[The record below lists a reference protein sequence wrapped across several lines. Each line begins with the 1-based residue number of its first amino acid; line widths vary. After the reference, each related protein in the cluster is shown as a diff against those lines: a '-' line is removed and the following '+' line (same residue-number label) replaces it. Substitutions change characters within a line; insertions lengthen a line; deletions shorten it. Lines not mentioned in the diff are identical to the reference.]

1 MTLASIRTCAPKQLV
16 RRARHWAAFSFVLA
30 PLLIASLLVAPAAHA
45 AILLFAD
52 GFESGNL
59 SAWTSVQ
66 TGADGT
72 ATAQSVT
79 VKTGTYAA
87 RLAATT
93 TSGSFAYARESLA
106 NAQTDVT
113 ASGDFQVQSIGKNG
127 GSVPILSLF
136 GASGTKLA
144 SVNRQNK
151 SGNILVSYGGT
162 RTTTA
167 ASLPLNTWAQLQ
179 VHLVATGA
187 ATGTVDVVVNGATV
201 YHSTTATLP
210 ATGFS
215 SVQIG
220 NETAAQAFAIV
231 ADNISVGWG
240 SPPTNTSPPT
250 ISGNAVKG
258 YTLTAGPGTW
268 SGTAPITY
276 TNQWRRCDGGG
287 ANCADVAGATGSTY
301 VLGPADVGAT
311 MRVTVTATNAV
322 GTSSAVS
329 AATAVVAASASPP
342 TNTALPTISGTPT
355 QGSTL
360 TASPGTW
367 SGTAPI
373 TYGYQWQR
381 CDSGGANCNA
391 VSGATSSAYTLGAAD
406 VNTTMRVVVTA
417 TNFAGSGVAT
427 SNPTAVVQ
435 SGSTQSGLVALWHM
449 DETSGSVMHDSVA
462 GHDGTAFSVALGQP
476 GFLGTAFGFN
486 GTSSYVSVPSASDLN
501 AGSLDITITI
511 HLKTTRA
518 PSTPDWDLIRKGY
531 ADASGGLF
539 KMEYQPSGQA
549 TCGFKG
555 TVDHDS
561 LTAGPALNDGT
572 WHTVQCVKT
581 SSSIKVIVDGQTFS
595 KSATIGSIVNTES
608 VLIGAHGAG
617 SELFNGSLDEASI
630 QIG

>member
-1 MTLASIRTCAPKQLV
+1 MTRAPKQLV
-16 RRARHWAAFSFVLA
+16 RRARHCAAFSFALA

-87 RLAATT
+87 RLAATAT
-93 TSGSFAYARESLA
+93 AGSFAYARESLA

-113 ASGDFQVQSIGKNG
+113 ASGDFQVQSGGIKNG
-127 GSVPILSLF
+127 GNVPILSLF

-162 RTTTA
+162 RSTTA

-187 ATGTVDVVVNGATV
+187 ATGTVDVIVNGATV
-201 YHSTTATLP
+201 YHSATATLP
-210 ATGFS
+210 ATGIS

-250 ISGNAVKG
+250 VSGNAVKG

-268 SGTAPITY
+268 SG
-276 TNQWRRCDGGG
+276 N
-287 ANCADVAGATGSTY
+287 
-301 VLGPADVGAT
+301 
-311 MRVTVTATNAV
+311 
-322 GTSSAVS
+322 
-329 AATAVVAASASPP
+329 
-342 TNTALPTISGTPT
+342 
-355 QGSTL
+355 
-360 TASPGTW
+360 
-367 SGTAPI
+367 API

-381 CDSGGANCNA
+381 CDPGGANCNG
-391 VSGATSSAYTLGAAD
+391 VSAATSSAYTLGAAD
-406 VNTTMRVVVTA
+406 VNATMRVVVTA

-427 SNPTAVVQ
+427 SNPTSVVQ
-435 SGSTQSGLVALWHM
+435 SG
-449 DETSGSVMHDSVA
+449 
-462 GHDGTAFSVALGQP
+462 
-476 GFLGTAFGFN
+476 
-486 GTSSYVSVPSASDLN
+486 
-501 AGSLDITITI
+501 
-511 HLKTTRA
+511 
-518 PSTPDWDLIRKGY
+518 
-531 ADASGGLF
+531 
-539 KMEYQPSGQA
+539 
-549 TCGFKG
+549 
-555 TVDHDS
+555 
-561 LTAGPALNDGT
+561 
-572 WHTVQCVKT
+572 
-581 SSSIKVIVDGQTFS
+581 
-595 KSATIGSIVNTES
+595 
-608 VLIGAHGAG
+608 
-617 SELFNGSLDEASI
+617 
-630 QIG
+630 